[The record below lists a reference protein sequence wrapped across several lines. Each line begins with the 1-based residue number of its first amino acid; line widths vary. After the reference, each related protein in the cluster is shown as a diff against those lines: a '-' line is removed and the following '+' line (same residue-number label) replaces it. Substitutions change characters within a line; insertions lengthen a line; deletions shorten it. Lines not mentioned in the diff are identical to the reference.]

1 MPIKFID
8 LNSQYRE
15 VKKDIELNLSALF
28 SRGDFILGEDVRGFE
43 ADFAAFCGCQYGVGV
58 NSGTDALFL
67 SLLSLGI
74 GKGDEVIV
82 PAFTFI
88 ATALAVSFT
97 GAKPIFAD
105 IDAQTYNLDTRKLE
119 SAVSKKTK
127 AIIPVH
133 LFGQPA
139 DMTQILSFAKAH
151 KLKVIEDACQA
162 HGASYHK
169 RPVGSLGDAG
179 CFSFYPTKNL
189 GGFGDGGMIVTQSRP
204 LFERLRLLRDCGRQ
218 GKYNHILK
226 GYNSRLDSVQ
236 AAVLI
241 PKLKRLGRWNSLRQ
255 KHAQLYDR
263 LLSGKQDV
271 ITPFAKA
278 DRTHVYHVYSVR
290 VKNRD
295 RVYEGLRK
303 QGIGVAVY
311 YPAPLHL
318 QKAYQELGCKRGSLP
333 VAEMV
338 CREILALPMHPFL
351 TAKQINL
358 VARRLLN
365 EL

>member
-1 MPIKFID
+1 MQVKFID
-8 LNSQYRE
+8 LDAQYQE
-15 VKKDIELNLSALF
+15 IKKKVGRSLRGLF
-28 SRGDFILGEDVRGFE
+28 NRGDFILGEDVKRFE
-43 ADFAAFCGCQYGVGV
+43 AEFSIFCGCRYGVGV

-88 ATALAVSFT
+88 ATAFAVSFT
-97 GAKPIFAD
+97 GARPVFAD
-105 IDAQTYNLDTRKLE
+105 IDAQTYNLEVEKMEAALTKR
-119 SAVSKKTK
+119 TK

-139 DMTQILSFAKAH
+139 DMSEILAFAKAN
-151 KLKVIEDACQA
+151 KLKVIEDAAQA
-162 HGASYHK
+162 HGARYRQ
-169 RPVGSLGDAG
+169 RPVGSLGDVG
-179 CFSFYPTKNL
+179 CFSLYPTKNL

-204 LFERLRLLRDCGRQ
+204 LYEKLRLLRDCGRK
-218 GKYNHILK
+218 GRYNHIIK

-236 AAVLI
+236 AAILL

-255 KHAQLYDR
+255 KNARLYDR
-263 LLSGKQDV
+263 LLSGKAGIV
-271 ITPFAKA
+271 TPLAKA

-295 RVYEGLRK
+295 RIYEALRK
-303 QGIGVAVY
+303 QGIGAGIY
-311 YPAPLHL
+311 YPVPLHL
-318 QKAYQELGCKRGSLP
+318 QKAHQELGYKRGDFP
-333 VAEMV
+333 MAEQV
-338 CREILALPMHPFL
+338 CREILALPMHPYL
-351 TAKQINL
+351 TVKEINH
-358 VARRLLN
+358 VARRLLG